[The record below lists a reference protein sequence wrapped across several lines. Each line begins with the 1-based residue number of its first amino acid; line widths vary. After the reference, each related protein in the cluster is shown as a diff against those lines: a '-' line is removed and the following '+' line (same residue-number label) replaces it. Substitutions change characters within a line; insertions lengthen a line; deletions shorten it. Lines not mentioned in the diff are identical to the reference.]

1 MHTTLNAQEMPLHK
15 VFSDDFL
22 FTIPSVQRPYSWTTD
37 QAGELLDDLL
47 EFIEHHGITERNIE
61 QVPEPY
67 FLGSIVLVKGEKPEA
82 EVLDGQ
88 QRLTTLT
95 ILLSA
100 LRSYLPEE
108 YANEIDELI
117 VQRGSRIR
125 KIEDTYRLRLR
136 KKDNDFFKK
145 YIQERDGITKLTKHT
160 PVKTDSQ
167 ALIRDNALYY
177 LERFNDL
184 DESTLVTLP
193 SVIATLCYMVVVST
207 PNFDSAFRIFTVL
220 NDRGLDLMVTDIL
233 KAKIIG
239 KIPESEQEIYTEKWE
254 DIESALGREQFNELF
269 SHIRM
274 ILQKRKG
281 AGNLKDEYDSILE
294 NMSGKTFIDEILIP
308 YSDIY
313 IRIKNYKTSFAND
326 PETVKILEFL
336 NRIDNIDW
344 IPVAMYYMHHYNNKN
359 VLAFLKRLER
369 FAAVHMILRKNFN
382 WRQSKYSTILRELEQ
397 GKDPFSQESTLNLTD
412 DEKKEVI
419 EALNGD
425 VYKKLKD
432 TAKRYVLLRLDAL
445 LSKGQPS
452 YDYNTITIEH
462 VLPQTPPKESEW
474 TKNFPDIEQYVH
486 KLGNLVLL
494 TTKKNSRA
502 KNFDFNRK
510 KSTYFQS
517 KDGISTFALTTQVIQ
532 ESEWTPKVLERRQKL
547 LLDLLIKEWDLQ

>member
-47 EFIEHHGITERNIE
+47 EFIEHHGITEKNIE
-61 QVPEPY
+61 QIPEPY

-108 YANEIDELI
+108 YAKEIDELI

-145 YIQERDGITKLTKHT
+145 YIQERDGITKLTKQT

-184 DESTLVTLP
+184 DESTLTTLP
-193 SVIATLCYMVVVST
+193 SVIATLCYMVIVST

-254 DIESALGREQFNELF
+254 DIESALGRVQFNELF

-281 AGNLKDEYDSILE
+281 VGNLKDEYDSILE

-313 IRIKNYKTSFAND
+313 IQIKNYKTSFVND
-326 PETVKILEFL
+326 EETVKILEFL

-344 IPVAMYYMHHYNNKN
+344 IPVAMYYMHHYNNN
-359 VLAFLKRLER
+359 ILAFLKHLER

-382 WRQSKYSTILRELEQ
+382 WRQSKYATILRELEQ
-397 GKDPFSQESTLNLTD
+397 GKDPFSKASTLNLTD

-432 TAKRYVLLRLDAL
+432 AAKRYVLLRLDAL
-445 LSKGQPS
+445 LSKGQPY

-494 TTKKNSRA
+494 TIKKNSRA
-502 KNFDFNRK
+502 KNFDFERK

-517 KDGISTFALTTQVIQ
+517 KDGVSTFALTTQVIQ
-532 ESEWTPKVLERRQKL
+532 ENEWTPKVLERRQKF
-547 LLDLLIKEWDLQ
+547 LLDLLIKEWELQ